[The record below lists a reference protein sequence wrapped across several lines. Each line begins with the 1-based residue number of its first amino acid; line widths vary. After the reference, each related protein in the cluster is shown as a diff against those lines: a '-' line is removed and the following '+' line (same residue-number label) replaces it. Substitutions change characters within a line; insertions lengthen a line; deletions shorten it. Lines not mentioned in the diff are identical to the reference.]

1 MSLSQSKKHR
11 LSVSP
16 TKSHHP
22 KCKVLDKEPEYS
34 LLPPRS
40 TAVQAKEKLR
50 SLYDSGVEDSQ
61 VTSQEYV
68 ENLDY
73 YASKHEESHQPAS
86 LEFRQ
91 SDVVEILESDE
102 ETNTSNRNSV
112 TELKRTASTASV
124 QTDLTMHSLTAEIEL
139 LKNQISI
146 LEIEKNSSEL
156 QVQHLRSRCNELT
169 EKVLSLRAHAQCQA
183 TNHAFSK
190 AEMKDKLEE
199 ALKAEER
206 TKVNSNRWLE
216 RYVLQKK
223 KLRRHENALAT
234 ERHRKA
240 KELNEVIQ
248 RAEKAETEAMFW
260 RQEYVRTAEELRNAA
275 SDLLTNGDKMIALA
289 NTRPLPM

>member
-16 TKSHHP
+16 TRSHHP

-73 YASKHEESHQPAS
+73 YASKHEESHQPVS

-102 ETNTSNRNSV
+102 ETNTSDRNSV
-112 TELKRTASTASV
+112 TELKRTSV

-156 QVQHLRSRCNELT
+156 QVQHLHSRCNELT

-216 RYVLQKK
+216 RYVLQKE

>member
-1 MSLSQSKKHR
+1 MSTPSNLV
-11 LSVSP
+11 L
-16 TKSHHP
+16 TWFSHYVV
-22 KCKVLDKEPEYS
+22 CKVLDKEPEYS

-40 TAVQAKEKLR
+40 TAVQAKEKLQ

-112 TELKRTASTASV
+112 TELKQTASTASV

-156 QVQHLRSRCNELT
+156 QVQHLHSRCNELT

-206 TKVNSNRWLE
+206 TKVNSDRWLE
-216 RYVLQKK
+216 RYVLQKE

-260 RQEYVRTAEELRNAA
+260 RQEYVRTVEELRNAA